1 MDTIKLFYSWQ
12 SDNKIA
18 RKTIQKA
25 IEKTIKKLNKSD
37 KIFEVITD
45 SREGKG
51 SEQISERILQSICE
65 SDLFIGDISPVTSME
80 AENHRVKLI
89 PNANVMFEYGFAA
102 GKIGIEHCKQ
112 IVGLQSDIGEK
123 MEDMPFDVNQRSS
136 IIFTIKDEDNEER
149 RKEIERLENCI
160 EKWLN
165 ERLED
170 IITERGKQPDS
181 KAIVAFENGE
191 NEIELHPHFEQI
203 KYFSSYHNRQNINP
217 PSLPTA
223 SVLAS
228 ITGVNSAIANF
239 SNIDRITQ
247 MVRPLNISVVNKR
260 VHDSYEPINLIL
272 INNGAKTMD
281 DVFVKL
287 ELSTDHEVFFKE
299 SNEEK
304 VCISLI
310 ESKGYWISN
319 DCKKITYK
327 CNTLNPGMVAKVVNA
342 WLELPKECLTI
353 PITWSISS
361 RDSLPVSGTLIIHNQ
376 PTYDIKYMESDTKD
390 GQSEVREII
399 RTE

>member
-25 IEKTIKKLNKSD
+25 IDKTIKKLNKSD

-45 SREGKG
+45 SRQGKG

-65 SDLFIGDISPVTSME
+65 SELFIGDLSPVTSME
-80 AENHRVKLI
+80 VENHRVKLI

-102 GKIGIEHCKQ
+102 GIIGIEHCKQ
-112 IVGLQSDIGEK
+112 IVGLHSDIGEK

-136 IIFTIKDEDNEER
+136 IIFTIKDEDDEER

-160 EKWLN
+160 GKWLN
-165 ERLED
+165 DRLED
-170 IITERGKQPDS
+170 LIIERNKQPDG
-181 KAIVAFENGE
+181 KAIVVFENGD
-191 NEIELHPHFEQI
+191 NEIELYPHFEQI
-203 KYFSSYHNRQNINP
+203 NYFASYSNRQNINS

-228 ITGVNSAIANF
+228 ITGINSAIANF
-239 SNIDRITQ
+239 SNIGRLTQ
-247 MVRPLNISVVNKR
+247 MVRPSDISVVNKR
-260 VHDSYEPINLIL
+260 VHDSYEPICLIL
-272 INNGAKTMD
+272 MNNGAKTMD
-281 DVFVKL
+281 DVFVEL
-287 ELSTDHEVFFKE
+287 ELPTNHEIFFKE
-299 SNEEK
+299 GNEEK

-310 ESKGYWISN
+310 EAKGYWISN

-327 CNTLNPGMVAKVVNA
+327 CNTLNPGMVAEVVNC

-376 PTYDIKYMESDTKD
+376 PTYDMKYMESDTKD

-399 RTE
+399 RIE